1 MSVPDEGYAR
11 NMPCTLYLISPSFFV
26 YVYIHRST
34 QLFPFDIMVKRV
46 NVIRKGLSSYL
57 KTNADMEWVGDLV
70 VL

>member
-11 NMPCTLYLISPSFFV
+11 NMPCTLDLISPSLF

>member
-1 MSVPDEGYAR
+1 MKVMSETRRVHYIW
-11 NMPCTLYLISPSFFV
+11 YLRLFL

-34 QLFPFDIMVKRV
+34 QLFPFDIMVKQV

-57 KTNADMEWVGDLV
+57 ETNADMEWVGDLV

>member
-1 MSVPDEGYAR
+1 MKVIPETRRLHYIW
-11 NMPCTLYLISPSFFV
+11 YLRFYFL
-26 YVYIHRST
+26 YVYIHRSN

-46 NVIRKGLSSYL
+46 NNVIRKGLSSYL